1 MRVQEIATGLWRWTG
16 LHPAWTPAEGG
27 PDGWEQE
34 VGCYYYEAP
43 ESIVLFDPLVPME
56 DRDRFFEALD
66 RDVERAG
73 RPVRVLV
80 TVEDHRRSAAELAE
94 RYDGTLGE
102 VPAGVQIVLDRWDEQ
117 VYWIPEHAALVFGDL
132 VLARDGRLELPRT
145 WLGED
150 RYERGPRGVASPAGA
165 PGRARAGHAR
175 RAGAR
180 GRCRCAGPGAPAVT
194 GLSLSLPFDL
204 RPGPAQGYAGTADRS
219 SAATNAFDHSARSPQ
234 PRQETMFPSTTSA
247 PSTYVPPAA
256 SMSGPS
262 GGKPELFR
270 PWR

>member
-1 MRVQEIATGLWRWTG
+1 MRVREVATGLCWWTA
-16 LHPAWTPAEGG
+16 LHPAWTPADGG
-27 PDGWEQE
+27 PDGWEHE
-34 VGCYYYEAP
+34 VGCVYYEAP
-43 ESIVLFDPLVPME
+43 GAVVLIDPLVPME

-66 RDVERAG
+66 RDVARAG

-150 RYERGPRGVASPAGA
+150 RYGEVREGLRPLLELPV
-165 PGRARAGHAR
+165 GRVLVTHGEPVLADAAAALARA
-175 RAGAR
+175 
-180 GRCRCAGPGAPAVT
+180 
-194 GLSLSLPFDL
+194 L
-204 RPGPAQGYAGTADRS
+204 Q
-219 SAATNAFDHSARSPQ
+219 Q
-234 PRQETMFPSTTSA
+234 
-247 PSTYVPPAA
+247 
-256 SMSGPS
+256 
-262 GGKPELFR
+262 
-270 PWR
+270 